1 MLLFLI
7 FAVNKLEQS
16 FEEVTNHESESD
28 NKESIESYDDD
39 NEFEHPY
46 EIDDECDKFESNELE
61 EVSK

>member
-39 NEFEHPY
+39 NE
-46 EIDDECDKFESNELE
+46 CDKFESNELE